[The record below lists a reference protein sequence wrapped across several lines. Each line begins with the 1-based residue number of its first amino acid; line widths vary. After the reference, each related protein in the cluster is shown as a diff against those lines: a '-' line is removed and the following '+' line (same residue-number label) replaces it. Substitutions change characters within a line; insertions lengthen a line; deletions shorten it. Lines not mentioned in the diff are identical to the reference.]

1 MKINHFTEGNGIFK
15 EIESSASQDLP
26 LFCTDYL
33 CESSLQSSLPSCNF
47 IVHGLSATLM
57 SNSVRWEKEKYLH
70 VWFRGDEIR
79 PLIQQILGPLRS
91 IHTSWHWRE
100 GPTGLGRF
108 RGKQH
113 EKRSISMKVH
123 MADGGTKQ
131 GRNFP
136 RLGRELAG
144 SFILDSFAGSDWA
157 VCQGSDLAPLVN
169 HSKCTSRQLTL
180 LLKYLSHAHVG
191 RYMNLGSVR
200 SRPYLDPRLLGLYS
214 RLGSFNFSCSNY
226 VHLVGENMY

>member
-1 MKINHFTEGNGIFK
+1 MAFLKK
-15 EIESSASQDLP
+15 SSHQYRKTYPSFARTISV
-26 LFCTDYL
+26 
-33 CESSLQSSLPSCNF
+33 SLPCRARCRRVIS
-47 IVHGLSATLM
+47 LSTDSLRPWCQIRSDERRKNTYM
-57 SNSVRWEKEKYLH
+57 CGSVGMRY
-70 VWFRGDEIR
+70 V
-79 PLIQQILGPLRS
+79 RS
-91 IHTSWHWRE
+91 SSRFWVPWGQYTQAGIEE

-131 GRNFP
+131 GRSFP

-180 LLKYLSHAHVG
+180 LLEYLSHAHVG
-191 RYMNLGSVR
+191 RSMNLGSVR

-214 RLGSFNFSCSNY
+214 RLGSLNFSCSNY